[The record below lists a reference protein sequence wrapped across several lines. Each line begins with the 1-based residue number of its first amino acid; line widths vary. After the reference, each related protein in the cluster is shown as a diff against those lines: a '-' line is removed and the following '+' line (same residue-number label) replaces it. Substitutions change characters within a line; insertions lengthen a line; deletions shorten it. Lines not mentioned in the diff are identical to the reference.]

1 MLAAIIIVYEAHIN
15 STLISNRITNVIFTS
30 NHLKRNECPFP
41 RNYPIF
47 LDEETAEN

>member
-15 STLISNRITNVIFTS
+15 SRIRKRITNVVFTN
-30 NHLKRNECPFP
+30 NHLRRNECPFP